1 MGRGSEASQE
11 PQKETEMRKMINSS
25 GGLLTGGTTGATS
38 FWESVTRMRHGWVM
52 LSILTWCMLTKA
64 ETAEDVLRRDW
75 LRQAELR
82 FSEEPNLRTRKGAAV
97 TREADAAGAVD
108 GVVNE
113 PWGFHV
119 GLEENPWWQVDL
131 MTPVKIGRVVV
142 HNRTAGFQ
150 NRTAKLQ
157 LLVSSDGKAW
167 RSIYQHAGA
176 KFGNGN
182 EALVIPCDDCEAR
195 YVRVQLADK
204 QYLHLNEV
212 QVFAAGT
219 PDNVALHKPAT
230 QSSLSE
236 WSADHLSGA
245 VAKRLIDVAQESLMR
260 GEKLAAALRT
270 SGVDVAAFES
280 EARALR
286 SRISASIK
294 ASDGATANGGTE
306 EAQRELYFA
315 VRQCVRTLALR
326 NPLLN
331 FDKLLVTKQLEPGWI
346 YHMSDQYLGWWSR
359 PGGGIY
365 VLEDFKSGKPKEI
378 CLTGSF
384 AEGCFQRPMLSW
396 DAKRIVFAYC
406 RFVPGLAE
414 NRDKVTKSAMSEE
427 SFYHLYE
434 MNVDGSGVR
443 QLTFGKY
450 NDFDARYLPDGR
462 IVFLSTRRGWQ
473 TRYTDDD
480 VRKTV
485 ANSELPESYVRCGGD
500 AYRPVAVYTLHTI
513 KADGS
518 DMSTISPF
526 EMFEWTPAVAN
537 DGALIYARWDYIDRS
552 NQPYMGLWRVNPDGT
567 QPLHLFGNY
576 TENPNT
582 MFEARPIPGSRKF
595 VFTAGAHHANTGG
608 SLVLLDVTRGEDG
621 QESMTRLTPE
631 VPFPEFE
638 TTGTGGSWL
647 RHYYASPWPLS
658 ETFYL
663 TAWSHR
669 GLLTHFHK
677 NEAGIGMGVYLFDA
691 FGNLDLLCADE
702 RFQVLHPIPVV
713 PQERPPVI
721 ASLLEP
727 AAPKKGR
734 FLLTNVYNSRRAMPQ
749 GTVVKRLRIVAVPPK
764 TQPNMNAPEIGLTR
778 DDPGKCVLG
787 TVPVEPDGSAN
798 FEAPSN
804 VTLFFQAL
812 DEEGVVVQSMRSA
825 VSLQAG
831 QTWSCAGCHEAKNQ
845 NAGIGPKPQQPLAS
859 RRGPSRLTPEAEG
872 SWPFRFDRLVLPV
885 LAKNCVRCHTGA
897 KGKPFAFS
905 DQPCAAW
912 KILSDAGR
920 NPVRGLVKRQYVT
933 GESVPGTGIAAQSA
947 LLRHLRKLKKDGE
960 IPPDAFSRL
969 VLWLDIYGQ
978 YEGHFNAWQED
989 ELIALRREWAA
1000 IGLLEGSR

>member
-1 MGRGSEASQE
+1 
-11 PQKETEMRKMINSS
+11 MRYGFVIV
-25 GGLLTGGTTGATS
+25 GVLAFGLLA
-38 FWESVTRMRHGWVM
+38 
-52 LSILTWCMLTKA
+52 KA
-64 ETAEDVLRRDW
+64 ETAEEVLRRDW

-82 FSEEPNLRTRKGAAV
+82 FSEEPNLRTKKVAA

-108 GVVNE
+108 GIVNE
-113 PWGFHV
+113 PWGFHA

-131 MTPVKIGRVVV
+131 LTPVKIGRVVV

-150 NRTAKLQ
+150 ERTAKLK
-157 LLVSSDGKAW
+157 LLVSSDGKEW
-167 RSIYQHAGA
+167 RSVYQHTGA
-176 KFGNGN
+176 KFGNGS
-182 EALVIPCDDCEAR
+182 EALTIPCDGCEAR
-195 YVRVQLADK
+195 YVRVQLAAK

-212 QVFAAGT
+212 QVFAAGS

-236 WSADHLSGA
+236 WSADHLSKA
-245 VAKRLIDVAQESLMR
+245 MAKGLVEVTQESLTR
-260 GEKLAAALRT
+260 GEKLAAALRAA
-270 SGVDVAAFES
+270 GVDVAGFEY
-280 EARALR
+280 EAKILG
-286 SRISASIK
+286 SRIEAAK
-294 ASDGATANGGTE
+294 RAPDGATTNGPRAPDGATTNRGAE
-306 EAQRELYFA
+306 DAQRELYFA
-315 VRQCVRTLALR
+315 VRQCVRMLALR

-365 VLEDFKSGKPKEI
+365 VLEDFKSGNPKET

-396 DAKRIVFAYC
+396 DAKRIIFAYC
-406 RFVPGLAE
+406 SFVPGLAE
-414 NRDKVTKSAMSEE
+414 NRDKVTKSALPEA

-434 MNVDGSGVR
+434 MNVDGSGLR

-485 ANSELPESYVRCGGD
+485 ANPELPESYVRCGGD
-500 AYRPVAVYTLHTI
+500 AYRPVAVYTLHTV

-518 DMSTISPF
+518 DMRTISPF

-537 DGALIYARWDYIDRS
+537 DGAIVYARWDYIDR
-552 NQPYMGLWRVNPDGT
+552 NNMPYMGLWRMNPDGT
-567 QPLHLFGNY
+567 QPMHLFGNY
-576 TENPNT
+576 TERPHT

-621 QESMTRLTPE
+621 PGAMTLLTPE
-631 VPFPEFE
+631 VPFPEYD
-638 TTGTGGSWL
+638 TSGNGGTWL

-677 NEAGIGMGVYLFDA
+677 NEEGTGMGVYLFDA

-702 RFQVLHPIPVV
+702 RFQVLHPIPLV
-713 PQERPPVI
+713 PQVKPPVI

-734 FLLTNVYNSRRAMPQ
+734 FLLTNVYNSRRPMPQ
-749 GTVVKRLRIVAVPPK
+749 GTVVKRLRVVAVPPK
-764 TQPNMNAPEIGLTR
+764 TQPNMNGPEIGLTR

-787 TVPVEPDGSAN
+787 TVPVEADGSAN

-812 DEEGVVVQSMRSA
+812 DEEGVVVQTMRSA

-831 QTWSCAGCHEAKNQ
+831 QTWSCAGCHEAKDQ
-845 NAGIGPKPQQPLAS
+845 NAGIAPKPQQPLAA

-872 SWPFRFDRLVLPV
+872 SWPFRFDRLVQPV
-885 LAKNCVRCHTGA
+885 LAKTCVRCHTGA
-897 KGKPFAFS
+897 QGKPFAFS
-905 DQPCAAW
+905 EDPRAAW
-912 KILSDAGR
+912 KTLSDAGK
-920 NPVRGLVKRQYVT
+920 NPVRGLVKRQYMT
-933 GESVPGTGIAAQSA
+933 GESLPGTSIAAQSA
-947 LLRHLRKLKKDGE
+947 LLPHLRKLKKDGE
-960 IPPDAFSRL
+960 IQPDAFNRL

-989 ELIALRREWAA
+989 ELIALRKEWAA
-1000 IGLLEGSR
+1000 IGLLDGAP

>member
-1 MGRGSEASQE
+1 
-11 PQKETEMRKMINSS
+11 
-25 GGLLTGGTTGATS
+25 
-38 FWESVTRMRHGWVM
+38 M
-52 LSILTWCMLTKA
+52 LAKA
-64 ETAEDVLRRDW
+64 ETADDVLRRDW

-82 FSEEPNLRTRKGAAV
+82 FSEEPNLRTKKGAAV
-97 TREADAAGAVD
+97 TRESDAAGAVD

-119 GLEENPWWQVDL
+119 GLEESPWWQVDL
-131 MTPVKIGRVVV
+131 QATVKVDRVVA
-142 HNRTAGFQ
+142 HNRSQ
-150 NRTAKLQ
+150 NPERAATLR
-157 LLVSSDGKAW
+157 LLVSTDGQSW
-167 RSIYQHAGA
+167 RNVYQHTGA
-176 KFGNGN
+176 KFGNCS
-182 EALVIPCDDCEAR
+182 EALKIPCGSCEAR
-195 YVRVQLADK
+195 YVRVQLAGK

-212 QVFAAGT
+212 QAFAVGSPA
-219 PDNVALHKPAT
+219 NVALHKPAT

-236 WSADHLSGA
+236 WSADHVSIA
-245 VAKRLIDVAQESLMR
+245 VAKGLAEVAQESLAR
-260 GEKLAAALRT
+260 GEKLAAALHAA
-270 SGVDVAAFES
+270 GVDVAAFES
-280 EARALR
+280 EAVALKR
-286 SRISASIK
+286 RIA
-294 ASDGATANGGTE
+294 AAREAPYGATTNGGAGET
-306 EAQRELYFA
+306 QKELYFA
-315 VRQCVRTLALR
+315 VRQCVRALSLR

-331 FDKLLVTKQLEPGWI
+331 FDKLLVTKQLDPGWI

-365 VLEDFKSGKPKEI
+365 VLEDFKSGKPKET

-414 NRDKVTKSAMSEE
+414 NRDKVTKSELPEE

-434 MNVDGSGVR
+434 MKVDGSGVR

-462 IVFLSTRRGWQ
+462 VVFLSTRRGWQ

-480 VRKTV
+480 VRKT
-485 ANSELPESYVRCGGD
+485 AENPELPESYVRCGGD
-500 AYRPVAVYTLHTI
+500 AYRPVAVYTLHTV

-518 DMSTISPF
+518 DMRTISPF

-537 DGALIYARWDYIDRS
+537 DGAIVYARWDYIDR
-552 NQPYMGLWRVNPDGT
+552 NNMPYMGLWRMNPDGT
-567 QPLHLFGNY
+567 QPMHLFGNY
-576 TENPNT
+576 TERPHT

-621 QESMTRLTPE
+621 PGAMTLLTPE
-631 VPFPEFE
+631 VPFPEYD
-638 TTGTGGSWL
+638 TTGAGGNWL

-663 TAWSHR
+663 AAWSHR

-677 NEAGIGMGVYLFDA
+677 NEEGNGMGVYLFDA

-702 RFQVLHPIPVV
+702 RFQVLHPIPLA
-713 PQERPPVI
+713 PQEKPPVI
-721 ASLLEP
+721 ASLREP

-734 FLLTNVYNSRRAMPQ
+734 FLLTNVYNSRRPMPQ
-749 GTVVKRLRIVAVPPK
+749 GAVIKRLRVVAVPPK

-787 TVPVEPDGSAN
+787 TVPVEADGSAN

-812 DEEGVVVQSMRSA
+812 DEEGVVVQTMRSA

-831 QTWSCAGCHEAKNQ
+831 QAWSCAGCHEAKDQ
-845 NAGIGPKPQQPLAS
+845 NAGIVPKPQQPLAS
-859 RRGPSRLTPEAEG
+859 LRGPSRLTPEAEG
-872 SWPFRFDRLVLPV
+872 SWPFRFDRLVQPV
-885 LAKNCVRCHTGA
+885 LAKSCARCHTGA
-897 KGKPFAFS
+897 PGKPFAFS
-905 DQPCAAW
+905 DQPRAAW
-912 KILSDAGR
+912 KTLSDAGK
-920 NPVRGLVKRQYVT
+920 NPVRGLVKRQYVS
-933 GESVPGTGIAAQSA
+933 GESVPGASIAAQSN
-947 LLRHLRKLKKDGE
+947 LLPHLRKLKKDGE
-960 IPPDAFSRL
+960 IPQDAFSRL

-989 ELIALRREWAA
+989 ELIALRGEWGAV
-1000 IGLLEGSR
+1000 GLLNEAQ